1 MKSIGSVLV
10 AVMLALLLTGCWNSK
25 DLQKMAYATALGFDF
40 ADGKIVS
47 YVQVLNFANVAKGET
62 SQVGKP
68 VPVWIGK
75 GEGVTVTESLTDIYS
90 TSQIRV
96 FWGHIKAI
104 VCTEN
109 FMKDGKRIKEAYD
122 MVNRY
127 REIRYNVLLYGT
139 KDNLRDIFIQKS
151 LLNFSPIDTVM
162 TTPSQIYTQRS
173 FILPV
178 YGFKLIAQFNEAGS
192 PIMLPSITVA
202 KGDWTEDQ
210 KKKSMLRI
218 NGAYFFRKLDMIGWL
233 SENDLAGYRWL
244 QQKLERSPIN
254 VPDNS
259 NPAVAL
265 VLTKPRFKVTTVFDG
280 EIKYNIRV
288 RLKAYLDE
296 MTRDITEKEIE
307 DQAAQVIREEIMS
320 TYKKGLRLKADIFKL
335 DEVLYRKHPKKWRE
349 YHARGDF
356 LLKPESINEIDV
368 KVSLLHTGKYK
379 GRVD

>member
-1 MKSIGSVLV
+1 MKSIGSMIA
-10 AVMLALLLTGCWNSK
+10 AVMLTLLLTGCWNSK
-25 DLQKMAYATALGFDF
+25 DIQKMAYATALGFDF

-47 YVQVLNFANVAKGET
+47 YVQVLNFANVAKGEM
-62 SQVGKP
+62 SQVGKA
-68 VPVWIGK
+68 VPVWVGK
-75 GEGVTVTESLTDIYS
+75 GEGITITESLTDIYS

-109 FMKDGKRIKEAYD
+109 FMQEGKRIKEAYD

-192 PIMLPSITVA
+192 PTMLPSITVA

-210 KKKSMLRI
+210 KPKSMLRI

-233 SENDLAGYRWL
+233 SENDLEGYRWL

-254 VPDNS
+254 VPNDS

-280 EIKYNIRV
+280 EVKYNIKV
-288 RLKAYLDE
+288 KLKAYLDE
-296 MTRDITEKEIE
+296 MTRDITEQEIE
-307 DQAAQVIREEIMS
+307 DQAAQVIREQIMT
-320 TYKKGLRLKADIFKL
+320 TYKKGLRIKADIFKL
-335 DEVLYRKHPKKWRE
+335 DEVLYRNHPKVWRE
-349 YHARGDF
+349 HHVRGAF

>member
-1 MKSIGSVLV
+1 MKSIGSVLA
-10 AVMLALLLTGCWNSK
+10 AVMLTLLLTGCWNSK
-25 DLQKMAYATALGFDF
+25 DVQKMAYVTALGFDY

-62 SQVGKP
+62 SQVGKA
-68 VPVWIGK
+68 VPVWVGK
-75 GEGVTVTESLTDIYS
+75 GEGITITESLTDIYS

-104 VCTEN
+104 VYTEN
-109 FMKDGKRIKEAYD
+109 FMQEGKRIKEAYD

-162 TTPSQIYTQRS
+162 STPSQIYTQRS

-233 SENDLAGYRWL
+233 PENDLAGYRWL

-259 NPAVAL
+259 DPAVAL

-280 EIKYNIRV
+280 EVKYNIRV
-288 RLKAYLDE
+288 KLKAYLDE
-296 MTRDITEKEIE
+296 MTRDITEQEIE
-307 DQAAQVIREEIMS
+307 DQAAQVIKEQIMS
-320 TYKKGLRLKADIFKL
+320 TYKKGLRIKADIFKL
-335 DEVLYRKHPKKWRE
+335 EEALYRNHPKEWRE
-349 YHARGDF
+349 YHTRGEF
-356 LLKPESINEIDV
+356 LLTPESINEIDV

>member
-1 MKSIGSVLV
+1 M
-10 AVMLALLLTGCWNSK
+10 AALLLTGCWNSK
-25 DLQKMAYATALGFDF
+25 DIQKMAYVTALGFDY

-47 YVQVLNFANVAKGET
+47 YVQVLNFSNVAKGET
-62 SQVGKP
+62 SQVGKS
-68 VPVWIGK
+68 VPVWVGK
-75 GEGVTVTESLTDIYS
+75 GEGITVTESLTDIYS
-90 TSQIRV
+90 TSQIRI

-104 VCTEN
+104 VCTES
-109 FMKDGKRIKEAYD
+109 FMQNGQRIKEAYD

-162 TTPSQIYTQRS
+162 STPSQIYTQRS

-178 YGFKLIAQFNEAGS
+178 YGFKLIAHFNEAGS

-233 SENDLAGYRWL
+233 SENDLAGYRWA

-254 VPDNS
+254 VPDNA

-265 VLTKPRFKVTTVFDG
+265 VLTKPRFKVTTVINGDV
-280 EIKYNIRV
+280 KYNIHV
-288 RLKAYLDE
+288 KMQAYLDE

-307 DQAAQVIREEIMS
+307 DQAAQVVKEEIMA
-320 TYKKGLRLKADIFKL
+320 TYKKGLRIQADIFKL
-335 DEVLYRKHPKKWRE
+335 DEVLYRNHPKLWRE
-349 YHARGDF
+349 RHERGAF
-356 LLKPESINEIDV
+356 LLTPDSINEIVV
-368 KVSLLHTGKYK
+368 KISLLHTGKYK
-379 GRVD
+379 GRAD

>member
-1 MKSIGSVLV
+1 VKSIGSVLA
-10 AVMLALLLTGCWNSK
+10 AVMLTLLLTGCWNSK

-104 VCTEN
+104 VFTEN
-109 FMKDGKRIKEAYD
+109 FMQDGKRIKEAYD

-127 REIRYNVLLYGT
+127 REIRYNVLIYGT

-178 YGFKLIAQFNEAGS
+178 YGFKLIAQFNEPGS
-192 PIMLPSITVA
+192 PVMLPSITVA

-210 KKKSMLRI
+210 KKKAMLRI
-218 NGAYFFRKLDMIGWL
+218 NGAYFFRKKDLIGWL
-233 SENDLAGYRWL
+233 PENDLAGYRWA

-254 VPDNS
+254 VPDNA

-296 MTRDITEKEIE
+296 MNRDITEKEIE
-307 DQAAQVIREEIMS
+307 DQAAQVIREEILS
-320 TYKKGLRLKADIFKL
+320 TYKKGLRLKVDIFKL
-335 DEVLYRKHPKKWRE
+335 DEVLYRNHPKEWRE
-349 YHARGDF
+349 YHTRGEF
-356 LLKPESINEIDV
+356 LLKPESIGEIDV

>member
-1 MKSIGSVLV
+1 
-10 AVMLALLLTGCWNSK
+10 MLAAVILTLFLTGCWNSK
-25 DLQKMAYATALGFDF
+25 DVQKLAYVTALGFDY

-62 SQVGKP
+62 SQVGKA
-68 VPVWIGK
+68 VPVWVGK
-75 GEGVTVTESLTDIYS
+75 GEGTTVTESLTDIYA

-109 FMKDGKRIKEAYD
+109 FLKDGKRIKEAYD

-162 TTPSQIYTQRS
+162 STPSQIYTQRS

-233 SENDLAGYRWL
+233 PENDLSGYRWL

-265 VLTKPRFKVTTVFDG
+265 VLTKPRFKVTTVLDG
-280 EIKYNIRV
+280 EVKYNIRV
-288 RLKAYLDE
+288 KLKAYLDE
-296 MTRDITEKEIE
+296 MTRDITEQEIE
-307 DQAAQVIREEIMS
+307 DQAAQVIREQIMT
-320 TYKKGLRLKADIFKL
+320 TYKKGLRIKADIFKL
-335 DEVLYRKHPKKWRE
+335 DEVLYRNHPKKWRE
-349 YHARGDF
+349 YHARGEF
-356 LLKPESINEIDV
+356 LLKPESIGEIDV